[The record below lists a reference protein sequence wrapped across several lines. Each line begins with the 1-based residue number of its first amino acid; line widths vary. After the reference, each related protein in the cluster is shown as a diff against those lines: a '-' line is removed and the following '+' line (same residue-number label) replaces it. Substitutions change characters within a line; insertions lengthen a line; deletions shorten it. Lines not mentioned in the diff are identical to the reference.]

1 MLLLN
6 ISQLLMSKRKRYKGW
21 RLYVYW
27 AFLLFFGFAY
37 LTAGAEEVL
46 DNVDKEVRSG
56 SLFEVTHVVDGDTF
70 DILKDGEEIRV
81 RLLGV
86 DTPET
91 VHPSKPVECF
101 GKEASDFT
109 RLELLGDWVEIEFD
123 KTQGEYDRYG
133 RILVYVYEDG
143 EEISFNE
150 RLLREGYA
158 NRYISNVPILYADEF
173 DEALDWA
180 RENGIGLWGR
190 TCS

>member
-1 MLLLN
+1 
-6 ISQLLMSKRKRYKGW
+6 MSKRKRYKGW

-70 DILKDGEEIRV
+70 DIWKDGEEVRV

-123 KTQGEYDRYG
+123 TTQGEYDRYG

-143 EEISFNE
+143 EEVSFNE

-180 RENGIGLWGR
+180 RENRVGLWGSD
-190 TCS
+190 CS

>member
-1 MLLLN
+1 
-6 ISQLLMSKRKRYKGW
+6 MSKRKRYKGW

>member
-1 MLLLN
+1 
-6 ISQLLMSKRKRYKGW
+6 MSKRKQYKGW

-27 AFLLFFGFAY
+27 GFLLFFGFAY

-46 DNVDKEVRSG
+46 DNVDKEIRSD

-70 DILKDGEEIRV
+70 DIWKDGEEVRV

-101 GKEASDFT
+101 GKEASEFT

-123 KTQGEYDRYG
+123 SSQSRYDRYG

-143 EEISFNE
+143 EETSFNE

-190 TCS
+190 DCS